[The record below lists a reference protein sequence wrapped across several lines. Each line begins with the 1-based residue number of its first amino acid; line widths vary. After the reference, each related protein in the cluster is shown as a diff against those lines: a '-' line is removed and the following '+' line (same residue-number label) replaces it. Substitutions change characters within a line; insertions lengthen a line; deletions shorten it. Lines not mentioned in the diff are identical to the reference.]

1 MFKKIAL
8 AAALAATAS
17 FATWDYFPVQEAGKG
32 QVEIA
37 DITNMQGK
45 ATWLET
51 SIRARYTIVQ
61 NFEAGIQIPFQT
73 YAWDDGKAKDDAFGL
88 EQIEL
93 MLRYQ
98 FLPNVNAFLDVKFHT
113 CGDKVYCYDDAFQF
127 HFGAQFSQNFGIV
140 DFGSELGLK
149 LETEG
154 KNKGTSPLDM
164 NIGLEADFVVN
175 DVIIPYVGIGFN
187 ILLGKDDD
195 TKISRTG
202 ETGIF
207 PYAGLV
213 ANITKMFYLGADL
226 TLGFGEKYNSSDKT
240 LIIMTVKAGLNF

>member
-61 NFEAGIQIPFQT
+61 NFEAAIQIPFQT

-88 EQIEL
+88 EQLEL

-98 FLPNVNAFLDVKFHT
+98 LLPNVNAFLDVKFPT

-140 DFGSELGLK
+140 DFGSELGLQ
-149 LETEG
+149 LETKG
-154 KNKGTSPLDM
+154 KHKGTSPLDM
-164 NIGLEADFVVN
+164 NIGLEADFAVN
-175 DVIIPYVGIGFN
+175 EVIIPYVGVGFN
-187 ILLGKDDD
+187 ILLGKDALN
-195 TKISRTG
+195 ISHTG